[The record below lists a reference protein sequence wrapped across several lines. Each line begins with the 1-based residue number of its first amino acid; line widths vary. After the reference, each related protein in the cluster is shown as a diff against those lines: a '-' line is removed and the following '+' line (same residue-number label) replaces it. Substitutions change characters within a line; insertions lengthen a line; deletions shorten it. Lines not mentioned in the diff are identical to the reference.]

1 MASIKPYQFEP
12 ESDPENFDE
21 DDGAFPVQERL
32 LNDVSEWCT
41 CNNCAKMPTEEE
53 NICCKEI
60 QKVVKRMMEV
70 PDPPKCM
77 VEHPGFEPNCLN
89 PYTLQNINNIY
100 RADYGPVR
108 RRNEEER
115 FRYLAFRSFVSWCW
129 GYLGRSVRVVI
140 PSCVVNRIRLQFP
153 DPAGQYVGFRPPL
166 D

>member
-1 MASIKPYQFEP
+1 MTFQNGVHVIT
-12 ESDPENFDE
+12 
-21 DDGAFPVQERL
+21 VQKCQLKRKT
-32 LNDVSEWCT
+32 SA
-41 CNNCAKMPTEEE
+41 AK
-53 NICCKEI
+53 KY
-60 QKVVKRMMEV
+60 R
-70 PDPPKCM
+70 
-77 VEHPGFEPNCLN
+77 
-89 PYTLQNINNIY
+89 

-115 FRYLAFRSFVSWCW
+115 FRYLAYRSFVSWCW